1 MYGSWIINLLFSI
14 VGFILYA
21 GLSLPNRPITN
32 ALIESGIAAV
42 IFYIFAYLLRF
53 LLGYFMKENQIHMVE
68 KNVPKSDNLNHSNAS
83 HLQND
88 ILSQLDDEDIEKLSG
103 HIKELMNE

>member
-14 VGFILYA
+14 AGFILYA
-21 GLSLPNRPITN
+21 GLSLPNRPIMN

-42 IFYIFAYLLRF
+42 IFYIFAYLLRYLF
-53 LLGYFMKENQIHMVE
+53 GYFMKENQIHKPE
-68 KNVPKSDNLNHSNAS
+68 KNLPKSDNLTQAEAS
-83 HLQND
+83 HPQDDL
-88 ILSQLDDEDIEKLSG
+88 LSQLDDEDIEKLSG